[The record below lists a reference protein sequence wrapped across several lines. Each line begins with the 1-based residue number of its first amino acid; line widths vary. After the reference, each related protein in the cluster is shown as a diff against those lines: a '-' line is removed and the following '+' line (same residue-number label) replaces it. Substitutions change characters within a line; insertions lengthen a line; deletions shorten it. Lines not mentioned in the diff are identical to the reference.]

1 MRRYL
6 VSRVA
11 VMLPAVVLVSVFVFV
26 LIRAIPGDTVTLML
40 ADSKDDNE
48 AQQLREKLGLD
59 KPLAVQYGI
68 WARNALRGDLGR
80 SLWTKNPVTE
90 EIARALPVT
99 VELSILAMVIAILL
113 ALPAGL
119 LSAFAQNRLA
129 DYAVRSVSIAGLSIP
144 AFWLGTLYIMLPAIW
159 FRWTP
164 PTDYVP
170 FVESPVANL
179 KQFILPALA
188 VGYYLSAVTMRML
201 RSQTLEVLR
210 QDFIRTARAKG
221 LDERDVMTR
230 HALRNALIP
239 AISVI
244 GTQTGV
250 LLGGVVIIE
259 QIFLLPGL
267 GRLTLWAIQVRD
279 YPQLQANLLIVVL
292 MTMLVNLATD
302 LSYGWLDPRI
312 RVSGATR
319 S

>member
-1 MRRYL
+1 
-6 VSRVA
+6 
-11 VMLPAVVLVSVFVFV
+11 
-26 LIRAIPGDTVTLML
+26 
-40 ADSKDDNE
+40 
-48 AQQLREKLGLD
+48 
-59 KPLAVQYGI
+59 
-68 WARNALRGDLGR
+68 
-80 SLWTKNPVTE
+80 
-90 EIARALPVT
+90 
-99 VELSILAMVIAILL
+99 
-113 ALPAGL
+113 L
-119 LSAFAQNRLA
+119 LSAFAQNHLA
-129 DYAVRSVSIAGLSIP
+129 DYVVRSVSIAGLSIP

-170 FVESPVANL
+170 FVENPIANL

-239 AISVI
+239 AVSVI

-279 YPQLQANLLIVVL
+279 YPQLQANILVVVL
-292 MTMLVNLATD
+292 MTMLVNLLTD

-312 RVSGATR
+312 RLSGATR

>member
-11 VMLPAVVLVSVFVFV
+11 IMLPAVVLVSVFVFV

-40 ADSKDDNE
+40 ADSKDDHE
-48 AQQLREKLGLD
+48 AQQLRERLGLD
-59 KPLAVQYGI
+59 RPLVIQYGI
-68 WARNALRGDLGR
+68 WVGDALRGNLGR
-80 SLWTKNPVTE
+80 SLWTKNPVAE

-99 VELSILAMVIAILL
+99 LELSILAMLIAILL
-113 ALPAGL
+113 AVPAGL
-119 LSAFAQNRLA
+119 LSAFAQNHLA
-129 DYAVRSVSIAGLSIP
+129 DYVVRTVSIAGLSIP

-170 FVESPVANL
+170 FVEDPIANL

-221 LDERDVMTR
+221 LDDRAVMTR

-239 AISVI
+239 AVSLV
-244 GTQTGV
+244 GTQTGA

-279 YPQLQANLLIVVL
+279 YPQLQANILVVVL
-292 MTMLVNLATD
+292 MTMLVNLLTD

-312 RVSGATR
+312 RLSGATGT
-319 S
+319 

>member
-90 EIARALPVT
+90 EIGRALPVT
-99 VELSILAMVIAILL
+99 VELSILAMLIAILL
-113 ALPAGL
+113 AVPAGL

-129 DYAVRSVSIAGLSIP
+129 DYLVRSVSIAGLSIP

-170 FVESPVANL
+170 FLEDPVANL

-221 LDERDVMTR
+221 LEERAVMTR

-279 YPQLQANLLIVVL
+279 YPQLQANLLMVVL
-292 MTMLVNLATD
+292 MTMLVNLVTD

-312 RVSGATR
+312 RFQ
-319 S
+319 

>member
-11 VMLPAVVLVSVFVFV
+11 IMLPAVVLVSVFVFV

-40 ADSKDDNE
+40 ADSKDDHE
-48 AQQLREKLGLD
+48 AQQLRERLGLD
-59 KPLAVQYGI
+59 RPLVIQYGI
-68 WARNALRGDLGR
+68 WVGDALRGDLGR
-80 SLWTKNPVTE
+80 SLWTKNPVAE

-99 VELSILAMVIAILL
+99 VELSILAMLIAILL
-113 ALPAGL
+113 AVPAGL
-119 LSAFAQNRLA
+119 LSAFAQNHLA
-129 DYAVRSVSIAGLSIP
+129 DYVVRTVSIAGLSIP

-170 FVESPVANL
+170 FVEDPIANL

-221 LDERDVMTR
+221 LDDRAVMTR

-239 AISVI
+239 AVSLV
-244 GTQTGV
+244 GTQTGA

-279 YPQLQANLLIVVL
+279 YPQLQANILVVVL
-292 MTMLVNLATD
+292 MTMLVNLLTD

-312 RVSGATR
+312 RLSGATGT
-319 S
+319 

>member
-6 VSRVA
+6 VNRIA
-11 VMLPAVVLVSVFVFV
+11 VMLPAVVLTSMIVFG
-26 LIRAIPGDTVTLML
+26 LIRAIPGDVVTLML
-40 ADSKDDNE
+40 ADSKDDAE
-48 AQQLREKLGLD
+48 ARDLRERLGLD
-59 KPLAVQYGI
+59 RPLVVQYAI
-68 WARNALRGDLGR
+68 WMRDALRGDLGR

-99 VELSILAMVIAILL
+99 VELSILAMLVAILL

-119 LSAFAQNRLA
+119 LSAFAQNHPL
-129 DYAVRSVSIAGLSIP
+129 DYAVRTISIAGLSIP

-170 FVESPVANL
+170 FFEDPIGNL
-179 KQFILPALA
+179 KQFALPALA
-188 VGYYLSAVTMRML
+188 VGYYLSAITMRML

-221 LDERDVMTR
+221 LDDRAVMTR

-239 AISVI
+239 AVSVV

-279 YPQLQANLLIVVL
+279 YPQLQANILVVVL
-292 MTMLVNLATD
+292 MAMFVNLLTD

-312 RVSGATR
+312 RLSGAR
-319 S
+319 

>member
-11 VMLPAVVLVSVFVFV
+11 IMLPAVVLVSVFVFV

-170 FVESPVANL
+170 FVEDPVANL

>member
-170 FVESPVANL
+170 FVENPVANL